1 MKIAHVYLYIYKYTK
16 TSAYSH
22 HQGSGFELENIRKI
36 RLFDQRSRST
46 LENVTYRGPEAPH
59 AMTEPGKTEPQ
70 HLREKKDPDG
80 GNLLFPTQP
89 PPFWLS
95 DKKGREI
102 KRENQEERERGL
114 GEREKSSDENEGK
127 ISECLWSQ

>member
-80 GNLLFPTQP
+80 GNLEPAIPNTAPSLLAQRQE
-89 PPFWLS
+89 
-95 DKKGREI
+95 REGNK
-102 KRENQEERERGL
+102 KREPGGEGERPGR
-114 GEREKSSDENEGK
+114 EREK
-127 ISECLWSQ
+127 Q